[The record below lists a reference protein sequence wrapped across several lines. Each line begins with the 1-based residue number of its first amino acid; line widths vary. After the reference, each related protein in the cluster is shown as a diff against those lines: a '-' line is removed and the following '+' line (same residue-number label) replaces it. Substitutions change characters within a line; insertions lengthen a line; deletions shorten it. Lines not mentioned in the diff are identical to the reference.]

1 MKNGPIFIAGLER
14 SGTSLIYAL
23 LASHPNIAMTRRT
36 NLWTYF
42 YNQYGDLSKSSNFER
57 CLKDL
62 MRYKRLVPVGLNAEK
77 LKLDFLNGEMTYP
90 RLFALIEEQY
100 AQRLGRPRW
109 GDKSLNTE
117 RYADEIFAAY
127 PNARILHM
135 QRDPR
140 DRYASAVKRWKVSR
154 GGAGVGS
161 AVWLSSLKL
170 AKRHE
175 AKYPNQYMI
184 ICYETLAREPEK
196 TLRQI
201 CDFIGEEY
209 TPEMLTMNGASDHT
223 SSGGN
228 SSFGKIEPGKI
239 SQKPIGRYREVLS
252 NIEIAYIQL
261 IAGSFMKQLG
271 YQRDPVKLSVGEIL
285 KFYGQVLP
293 SSLMRTFGWMLLNTL
308 KIMRGEPL
316 PRSRMLPENKQDIE
330 GQYV

>member
-1 MKNGPIFIAGLER
+1 MTKGPIFIAGLER

-42 YNQYGDLSKSSNFER
+42 YNQYGDLSKPKNFER

-62 MRYKRLVPVGLNAEK
+62 LRYKRLVPVQLDAEK
-77 LKLDFLNGEMTYP
+77 LRQDFTQGQMTYP

-117 RYADEIFAAY
+117 RYADQIFEAY

-161 AVWLSSLKL
+161 AVWLSSLSL
-170 AKRHE
+170 ARLHE
-175 AKYPNQYMI
+175 ARYPQKYMI
-184 ICYETLAREPEK
+184 VCYETLAREPEK
-196 TLRQI
+196 TLRKI
-201 CDFIGEEY
+201 CAFIGEEY
-209 TPEMLTMNGASDHT
+209 DPVMLEMKGAEQFRDE
-223 SSGGN
+223 GGN
-228 SSFGKIEPGKI
+228 SSYGQHEPGRI
-239 SQKPIGRYREVLS
+239 STRSIGRFQEVLS
-252 NIEIAYIQL
+252 PQQIAFMQMA
-261 IAGSFMKQLG
+261 AGAQMAEFDYM
-271 YQRDPVKLSVGEIL
+271 PVPIKLSALDRLLFLFFDIPINTLRMLVWYVREAFLNRVGRA
-285 KFYGQVLP
+285 LP
-293 SSLMRTFGWMLLNTL
+293 SYR
-308 KIMRGEPL
+308 I
-316 PRSRMLPENKQDIE
+316 IE
-330 GQYV
+330 ETEQAGAGV

>member
-1 MKNGPIFIAGLER
+1 MSKGPIFIAGLER

-42 YNQYGDLSKSSNFER
+42 YNQYGDLSKPQNFER

-62 MRYKRLVPVGLNAEK
+62 VRYKRLVPVQLDAEK
-77 LKLDFLNGEMTYP
+77 LQDDFNKGPMTYP

-117 RYADEIFAAY
+117 RYADQIFEAY

-161 AVWLSSLKL
+161 AVWLSSLNL
-170 AKRHE
+170 ARRHQ
-175 AKYPNQYMI
+175 ARYPSQYLI
-184 ICYETLAREPEK
+184 VRYETLAREPEK
-196 TLRQI
+196 TLKKI
-201 CDFIGEEY
+201 CSFIGEEY
-209 TPEMLTMNGASDHT
+209 DPVMLEMRGAEQFRDE
-223 SSGGN
+223 GGN
-228 SSFGKIEPGKI
+228 SSYGQHEPGRI
-239 SQKPIGRYREVLS
+239 STRSIGRFGEVLS
-252 NIEIAYIQL
+252 PRQVAFMQVAVGTKMDEFDYEPNL
-261 IAGSFMKQLG
+261 I
-271 YQRDPVKLSVGEIL
+271 KLSVPEGLQFLLFDLPVNYFRMLVWYVREAFLNQI
-285 KFYGQVLP
+285 GRSLP
-293 SSLMRTFGWMLLNTL
+293 SYRIIKETEQAGA
-308 KIMRGEPL
+308 G
-316 PRSRMLPENKQDIE
+316 
-330 GQYV
+330 V